1 MLIKDIPETERPRE
15 RFLLVGVEHL
25 SNEEL
30 LSILIKTGTK
40 ERSAK
45 QIALEVLKE
54 VGAFSNLKQATL
66 ASLTKIKGL
75 GKVKAIEL
83 LASIELGKRIFLE
96 EEGPLVKMSSPKVI
110 WEKMKYLFQDVKQ
123 EYFYALYF
131 NAKQELIEKKLLFMG
146 TINRSIVHPREIF
159 KEAYLN
165 SASSIVCIHNHPSGD
180 VNPSEKDMELTD
192 ALVEIGKLNN
202 IPIVDHIIVS
212 TKAYYSFCEAGTL
225 ERNLL
230 CSIKKRK

>member
-15 RFLLVGVEHL
+15 RFFLVGVEHL

-30 LSILIKTGTK
+30 LAILIKTGTK
-40 ERSAK
+40 ERSVK

-54 VGAFSNLKQATL
+54 IGTLSNLKQATF

-75 GKVKAIEL
+75 GKVKTIEL

-96 EEGPLVKMSSPKVI
+96 EEGPLEKMSSPKVI

-131 NAKQELIEKKLLFMG
+131 NTKQELIEKKLLFIG

-180 VNPSEKDMELTD
+180 VTPSEKDIELTN

-202 IPIVDHIIVS
+202 IPIVDHIIIS
-212 TKAYYSFCEAGTL
+212 TKGYYSFCEAGKL
-225 ERNLL
+225 ERKLS